1 MIRAAAFAPLLLI
14 AFLLASPADA
24 FVLEDWGLNSAGPA
38 SNSTSVVLG
47 APVAGRFDADLYPDV
62 IVPITGATSVAILDN
77 AGGSLSYASS
87 LTTAGSPHTP
97 VVGDLNADGDR
108 DVVVPFSGAN
118 QGFLKMLG
126 VPDLAFT
133 AQTNGYS
140 TSYPTLAG
148 AIADVGGSGS
158 QDIVFV
164 SANSGGSNDDAIL
177 VQLGDGN
184 GGFASLLS
192 TAIDEGRDL
201 AVGQFVGDTKL
212 DVAATTS
219 AGLQVF
225 AGNGTGTFAAPTT
238 LLAGPDFGDLDAGP
252 INGGSLDAIV
262 VADNTP
268 ANRRIRV
275 LNPAGGGSFT
285 EGTGVTASQA
295 IRNVVLG
302 DLTNDGFLDVV
313 ATNQDLSL
321 IAAPNN
327 HVDGFTNSPAVY
339 FDPEAGGAAITDLD
353 ADGSAEI
360 VMSRSTNPATIRV
373 IHVRPNGGELSFTP
387 PPTFG
392 NQPAGS
398 IGAAKTITLTN
409 NTDTRQYI
417 RNVRVGP
424 EFVVSGD
431 FCGGMTLEVGVSCD
445 VGVRFAP
452 ENEGDANASLYVD
465 ADTVGFASNTIVPL
479 LGTGTAPV
487 PGPQG
492 PKGDTGA
499 TGGTGGTGAT
509 GATGDTGA
517 TGATGA
523 TGPAGP
529 TGATGRAG
537 RDAKV
542 TCKVS
547 KPKGKTQRVT
557 CTVKFAATLRAARV
571 RLIAASGHTVGRG
584 RTDRHGTARFR
595 VAKLPLGRYTLEIAR
610 RGKATRRVA
619 MKLR

>member
-1 MIRAAAFAPLLLI
+1 MIRAAAFAPLVLALC
-14 AFLLASPADA
+14 LLASPADA
-24 FVLEDWGLNSAGPA
+24 FVLEDWGLNAAGPA
-38 SNSTSVVLG
+38 SNSTSSVLG
-47 APVAGRFDADLYPDV
+47 TPVAGRFDADVFPDV
-62 IVPITGATSVAILDN
+62 LVPITGATSVAILDN
-77 AGGSLSYASS
+77 AGGALSYSS
-87 LTTAGSPHTP
+87 SVTTAGSPHTP
-97 VVGDLNADGDR
+97 AVGDLKADGDP
-108 DVVVPFSGAN
+108 DVIVPYTGAD

-126 VPDLAFT
+126 APDLAFT
-133 AQTNGYS
+133 TQANGYS
-140 TSYPTLAG
+140 TSYPTVAG
-148 AIADVGGSGS
+148 AIADVGGSGAA
-158 QDIVFV
+158 DVIFV
-164 SANSGGSNDDAIL
+164 TANGSGPNDDAIL

-184 GGFASLLS
+184 GGFGGLLS
-192 TAIDEGRDL
+192 TTIDDGRDL

-238 LLAGPDFGDLDAGP
+238 LLAGANFGDLDAGP
-252 INGGSLDAIV
+252 LNGGSLDSIV
-262 VADNTP
+262 VADNNA

-275 LNPAGGGSFT
+275 LNPAGGGAFT
-285 EGTGVTASQA
+285 EGTSVSASQA

-313 ATNQDLSL
+313 AINQDLSL

-327 HVDGFTNSPAVY
+327 HNDGFTNSPAVY

-360 VMSRSTNPATIRV
+360 VMSRSTSPATIRV

-431 FCGGMTLEVGVSCD
+431 FCGGQTLEVGVSCD

-465 ADTVGFASNTIVPL
+465 ADTAGFPSSTIVQL
-479 LGTGTAPV
+479 LGTGTAAV

-499 TGGTGGTGAT
+499 TGGTGAT

-547 KPKGKTQRVT
+547 KPKGKSQRVT
-557 CTVKFAATLRAARV
+557 CTVKFATTVRAARV

-610 RGKATRRVA
+610 RGKVTKRVA
-619 MKLR
+619 MRLR